1 VTRTART
8 AGTALVALVLV
19 LAVLPASALAHATLE
34 ATTPERGAVAT
45 SEPKQVVLRFDE
57 AVEGNF
63 GAVRVFDARGDR
75 VDSGAVS
82 HPGGAG
88 SQLAVAL
95 KPGLANGTYT
105 ATYRVISADSH
116 PVSGGFVFSIG
127 EAGSPPAET
136 VGDLLA
142 GSSSGS
148 ATEVAFGIARGAD
161 YLAIALV
168 LGTLLFIL
176 LSWPRGDGTPE
187 PARAAFA
194 RRARTLLVA
203 GAALGIAAGCAG
215 IVLQG
220 ATAGGTSFWAALDRS
235 VVREVLGTRFG
246 TVWGLRVADFALIA
260 ALVVAAGRGWA
271 SRPAAVLGAVAAP
284 SSSPAPRAARLDRGA
299 LAALALPAAFLAV
312 TPALGGHATTQHPVA
327 LLAPLDVI
335 HVVTMSAWVG
345 GLIALVVAVP
355 AATRTLEPTDRA
367 VLLSTTLSRF
377 SAVALTSVAAL
388 IASGTAQSIVHLRSF
403 GDLLHTAFGRAV
415 LIKIIILVALVGLGA
430 LNRQRSLPRLRA
442 AAASGASP
450 GAVGRVLR
458 TTLRVEVALVTV
470 VLGVTAALVSYP
482 PPSTS
487 SAGPFSKNV
496 RTGPLEVELTVDP
509 ARTGANAVHIYLFRA
524 SDGAPFA
531 ATKEL
536 TLEARLPSKGIG
548 PLSGTVHR
556 AGPGH
561 YVADALTLAP
571 AGTWRVTVTDR
582 VSDFDEYTASFS
594 VPVS

>member
-1 VTRTART
+1 VVTRTART
-8 AGTALVALVLV
+8 AGAALVALALV
-19 LAVLPASALAHATLE
+19 LAALPASALAHATLQE
-34 ATTPERGAVAT
+34 TVPARGATART
-45 SEPKQVVLRFDE
+45 EPKQVVLRFDE

-75 VDSGAVS
+75 VDTGPVR

-88 SQLAVAL
+88 AQLAVAL
-95 KPGLANGTYT
+95 KPGLPNGSYT
-105 ATYRVISADSH
+105 ATYRVVSADSH

-127 EAGSPPAET
+127 AAGAPPAET

-142 GSSSGS
+142 GSSAGR

-168 LGTLLFIL
+168 LGTLLFGL
-176 LSWPRGDGTPE
+176 LSWRGAPPVAE
-187 PARAAFA
+187 AAFA
-194 RRARTLLVA
+194 RRTRALLFGGAGLGVVA
-203 GAALGIAAGCAG
+203 GAAG

-220 ATAGGTSFWAALDRS
+220 ATAGGTSFWAALDPA

-260 ALVVAAGRGWA
+260 ALVVALGRGRVH
-271 SRPAAVLGAVAAP
+271 RPSAVLGAVA
-284 SSSPAPRAARLDRGA
+284 SPPAAPRTAALDSRA
-299 LAALALPAAFLAV
+299 MVALALPAAFLAV

-335 HVVTMSAWVG
+335 HVVAMSAWVG
-345 GLIALVVAVP
+345 GLIALVAAVP
-355 AATRTLEPTDRA
+355 AATRALEPADRTA
-367 VLLSTTLSRF
+367 LLSATLSRF

-388 IASGTAQSIVHLRSF
+388 IASGTIQSIVHLRSF
-403 GDLLHTAFGRAV
+403 GDLVHTAFGRVV

-442 AAASGASP
+442 AAAAGATP

-458 TTLRVEVALVTV
+458 TTLRTEVALVTV

-482 PPSTS
+482 PPSAL

-509 ARTGANAVHIYLFRA
+509 ARTGANAVHVYLFRA

-536 TLEARLPSKGIG
+536 TLEARMPSKSIG
-548 PLSGTVHR
+548 PLTATVHR

>member
-1 VTRTART
+1 MTHAAPRI
-8 AGTALVALVLV
+8 AGAALVALLLA
-19 LAVLPASALAHATLE
+19 LAVLPASALAHATLQ
-34 ATTPERGAVAT
+34 ASMPERGATART
-45 SEPKQVVLRFDE
+45 EPKQVVLRFDE

-75 VDSGAVS
+75 VDTGAVR

-88 SQLAVAL
+88 AQLAVAL
-95 KPGLANGTYT
+95 KPGLLDGTYT

-127 EAGSPPAET
+127 KAGTPPAET

-142 GSSSGS
+142 GSSAGR
-148 ATEVAFGIARGAD
+148 ATEVAFGIARGTD

-176 LSWPRGDGTPE
+176 LSWPRGAGTPE

-194 RRARTLLVA
+194 LRARALLLA
-203 GAALGIAAGCAG
+203 GAALGVVAGAAG

-220 ATAGGTSFWAALDRS
+220 ATAGGTSFWAALDS
-235 VVREVLGTRFG
+235 STVREVLGTRFG
-246 TVWGLRVADFALIA
+246 TVWGLRVADFVLIGAL
-260 ALVVAAGRGWA
+260 LLL
-271 SRPAAVLGAVAAP
+271 SRRRFATL
-284 SSSPAPRAARLDRGA
+284 

-335 HVVTMSAWVG
+335 HVVAMSAWVG

-355 AATRTLEPTDRA
+355 TATRALDPTDRTA
-367 VLLSTTLSRF
+367 LLSATLSRF

-442 AAASGASP
+442 AAAAGTTP

-482 PPSTS
+482 PPSAL
-487 SAGPFSKNV
+487 SAGPFSENA

-509 ARTGANAVHIYLFRA
+509 ARTGANAVHVYLFRA
-524 SDGAPFA
+524 ADGAPFA

-536 TLEARLPSKGIG
+536 TVEARLPSKSIG
-548 PLSGTVHR
+548 PLTATVHR

-571 AGTWRVTVTDR
+571 AGRWRVTVTDR

>member
-1 VTRTART
+1 MTRTGRT
-8 AGTALVALVLV
+8 AGTALVALLLT
-19 LAVLPASALAHATLE
+19 LAALPASALAHATLE
-34 ATTPERGAVAT
+34 ATTPARGATARV
-45 SEPKQVVLRFDE
+45 EPKQVVLRFDE

-75 VDSGAVS
+75 VDSGPVT

-88 SQLAVAL
+88 ARLAVAL
-95 KPGLANGTYT
+95 KPGLRNGTYT

-127 EAGSPPAET
+127 AAGAPPAET

-142 GSSSGS
+142 GSSTGR

-168 LGTLLFIL
+168 LGTLLFLL
-176 LSWPRGDGTPE
+176 LSWPRGDGAPE
-187 PARAAFA
+187 AAQTAFA
-194 RRARTLLVA
+194 RRARALLLG
-203 GAALGIAAGCAG
+203 GAALGIVSGAAG

-220 ATAGGTSFWAALDRS
+220 ATAGGTSFWAALDPS
-235 VVREVLGTRFG
+235 TVREVLGTRFG
-246 TVWGLRVADFALIA
+246 TVWGLRIADFALIA
-260 ALVVAAGRGWA
+260 ALVATMSAGRA
-271 SRPAAVLGAVAAP
+271 RRSAVVLGAVA
-284 SSSPAPRAARLDRGA
+284 SPPAAVPRPVRLDGRA

-335 HVVTMSAWVG
+335 HVVAMSAWVG

-355 AATRTLEPTDRA
+355 TATRALDPADRTA
-367 VLLSTTLSRF
+367 LLSTTLSRF

-388 IASGTAQSIVHLRSF
+388 IASGTIQSIVHLRSF
-403 GDLLHTAFGRAV
+403 DDFLHTAFGRAV
-415 LIKIIILVALVGLGA
+415 LIKIIVLIGLVGLGA

-442 AAASGASP
+442 AAASGATP

-458 TTLRVEVALVTV
+458 TTLRVEVALVVV
-470 VLGVTAALVSYP
+470 VLGVTAALVSYA
-482 PPSTS
+482 PPSAL

-509 ARTGANAVHIYLFRA
+509 ARTGANAVHVYVFRA

-536 TLEARLPSKGIG
+536 TVEARLPSKSIG
-548 PLSGTVHR
+548 PLTTTVHR

>member
-1 VTRTART
+1 MTRTAPT
-8 AGTALVALVLV
+8 AGAALVALVLA
-19 LAVLPASALAHATLE
+19 LAALPAGASAHATLE
-34 ATTPERGAVAT
+34 ATAPARGATARI
-45 SEPKQVVLRFDE
+45 EPKQVVLRFDE
-57 AVEGNF
+57 SVEGNF
-63 GAVRVFDARGDR
+63 GAVRVFDGRGDR
-75 VDSGAVS
+75 VDRGPVT
-82 HPGGAG
+82 HPGGRGA
-88 SQLAVAL
+88 QLAVAL
-95 KPGLANGTYT
+95 KPGLPHGTYT

-127 EAGSPPAET
+127 AAGAPPAQT
-136 VGDLLA
+136 VSDLLA
-142 GSSSGS
+142 GSSTGR

-168 LGTLLFIL
+168 LGTLLFVL
-176 LSWPRGDGTPE
+176 LSWPRGDGVSAP
-187 PARAAFA
+187 PAARDAFG
-194 RRARTLLVA
+194 RRTRTLLLGGA
-203 GAALGIAAGCAG
+203 GLGIVAGCAG

-220 ATAGGTSFWAALDRS
+220 ATAGGTSFWVALDPS
-235 VVREVLGTRFG
+235 TVREVLGTRFG

-260 ALVVAAGRGWA
+260 ALVVAVGR
-271 SRPAAVLGAVAAP
+271 
-284 SSSPAPRAARLDRGA
+284 ARLPV
-299 LAALALPAAFLAV
+299 ALALPAAFLAV

-335 HVVTMSAWVG
+335 HVVAMSAWVG
-345 GLIALVVAVP
+345 GLVALVFAVP
-355 AATRTLEPTDRA
+355 AATRALEPAERTA
-367 VLLSTTLSRF
+367 LLSATLSRF
-377 SAVALTSVAAL
+377 SVVALTSVAAL
-388 IASGTAQSIVHLRSF
+388 IASGTIQSIVHLRSF

-415 LIKIIILVALVGLGA
+415 LIKIIVLIGLVGLGA

-442 AAASGASP
+442 AAASGATP

-458 TTLRVEVALVTV
+458 TTLRVEVALVVV
-470 VLGVTAALVSYP
+470 VLGVTAALVSYA
-482 PPSTS
+482 PPSAL

-509 ARTGANAVHIYLFRA
+509 ARTGANAVHVYVFRA

-536 TLEARLPSKGIG
+536 TLDARLPSKGIG

-571 AGTWRVTVTDR
+571 GGTWRVTVTDR

>member
-1 VTRTART
+1 VVTRTTHT
-8 AGTALVALVLV
+8 AGTALVALLLV
-19 LAVLPASALAHATLE
+19 LAALPASALAHATLE
-34 ATTPERGAVAT
+34 ATTPARGATARI
-45 SEPKQVVLRFDE
+45 EPKQVVLRFDE

-75 VDSGAVS
+75 VDRGPVT

-88 SQLAVAL
+88 AQLAVAL
-95 KPGLANGTYT
+95 KPGLPNGSYT
-105 ATYRVISADSH
+105 ATYRVVSADSH

-127 EAGSPPAET
+127 AVGAPPAET

-142 GSSSGS
+142 GTSTGRT
-148 ATEVAFGIARGAD
+148 TEVAFGIARGAD

-176 LSWPRGDGTPE
+176 LSWPRGDGAPE

-194 RRARTLLVA
+194 RRARTLLLS
-203 GAALGIAAGCAG
+203 GAALGVVAGCAG

-220 ATAGGTSFWAALDRS
+220 ATAGGTSFWTALDPS
-235 VVREVLGTRFG
+235 TVREVLGTRFG
-246 TVWGLRVADFALIA
+246 TVWGLRAADFALIA
-260 ALVVAAGRGWA
+260 ALVDMMSTARAR
-271 SRPAAVLGAVAAP
+271 RPAVVLGAVA
-284 SSSPAPRAARLDRGA
+284 SPPAASGTVRLDGRA
-299 LAALALPAAFLAV
+299 MVALALPAAFLAV

-335 HVVTMSAWVG
+335 HVLAMSAWVG

-355 AATRTLEPTDRA
+355 VATRALEPADRTA
-367 VLLSTTLSRF
+367 LLSATLSRF
-377 SAVALTSVAAL
+377 SAVALASVAAL
-388 IASGTAQSIVHLRSF
+388 IASGTIQSIVHLRSF
-403 GDLLHTAFGRAV
+403 GDFVHTAFGRAV
-415 LIKIIILVALVGLGA
+415 LIKIIVLIGLVGLGA

-442 AAASGASP
+442 AAAAGATP

-458 TTLRVEVALVTV
+458 TTLRVEVALVVV
-470 VLGVTAALVSYP
+470 VLGVTAALVSYA
-482 PPSTS
+482 PPSAL
-487 SAGPFSKNV
+487 SAGPFSKSV

-509 ARTGANAVHIYLFRA
+509 ARTGANAVHVYLFRA

-536 TLEARLPSKGIG
+536 TLEARMPSKGIG
-548 PLSGTVHR
+548 PLTATVHR

>member
-1 VTRTART
+1 VTRVPHRIAAASRRGGRHRIAVAVAAASRRAAPHRV
-8 AGTALVALVLV
+8 AGAALVALA
-19 LAVLPASALAHATLE
+19 LAVLPASALAHATLQ
-34 ATTPERGAVAT
+34 ASTPERGAVAK
-45 SEPKQVVLRFDE
+45 SAPKQVVLRFDE
-57 AVEGNF
+57 TVEGNF

-75 VDSGAVS
+75 VDTGAVR

-88 SQLAVAL
+88 AQLAVAL
-95 KPGLANGTYT
+95 KPGLPNGSYT
-105 ATYRVISADSH
+105 ATYRVVSADSH

-127 EAGSPPAET
+127 TAGAPPAET
-136 VGDLLA
+136 VSDLLA
-142 GSSSGS
+142 GSSAGR

-176 LSWPRGDGTPE
+176 LSWPRGVGAPPE
-187 PARAAFA
+187 PARVAFA
-194 RRARTLLVA
+194 RRTRVLLLG
-203 GAALGIAAGCAG
+203 GAALGVVAGAAG

-220 ATAGGTSFWAALDRS
+220 ATAGGTSFWAALDPS
-235 VVREVLGTRFG
+235 TVREVLGTRFG

-260 ALVVAAGRGWA
+260 ALVVA
-271 SRPAAVLGAVAAP
+271 
-284 SSSPAPRAARLDRGA
+284 LDRRA
-299 LAALALPAAFLAV
+299 LAALALPAVFLAIS
-312 TPALGGHATTQHPVA
+312 PALGGHATTQHPVA

-335 HVVTMSAWVG
+335 HVVAMSAWVG
-345 GLIALVVAVP
+345 GLIALVIAVP
-355 AATRTLEPTDRA
+355 AATRALEPTERTA
-367 VLLSTTLSRF
+367 LLSTTLSRF

-403 GDLLHTAFGRAV
+403 DDLVHTAFGRAV
-415 LIKIIILVALVGLGA
+415 LIKIIVLIGLVGLGA

-442 AAASGASP
+442 AAASGATP
-450 GAVGRVLR
+450 GAVGRILR
-458 TTLRVEVALVTV
+458 TTLRIEVALVVV

-482 PPSTS
+482 PPSAL
-487 SAGPFSKNV
+487 SAGPFSQNL

-509 ARTGANAVHIYLFRA
+509 ARTGANAVHVYLFRA
-524 SDGAPFA
+524 ADGAPFT

-536 TLEARLPSKGIG
+536 TLEARLPSKSIG
-548 PLSGTVHR
+548 PLTATVHH

-561 YVADALTLAP
+561 YVADALALAP

-582 VSDFDEYTASFS
+582 VSDFDQYTATFS

>member
-1 VTRTART
+1 MTRPART
-8 AGTALVALVLV
+8 VGVALATLLLV
-19 LAVLPASALAHATLE
+19 LAVLPASALAHATLQSS
-34 ATTPERGAVAT
+34 TPQRGAVAK
-45 SEPKQVVLRFDE
+45 SAPKQVVLRFDE

-75 VDSGAVS
+75 VDTGKVS

-88 SQLAVAL
+88 AQLAVAL
-95 KPGLANGTYT
+95 KPGLPNGTYT
-105 ATYRVISADSH
+105 TTYRVVSADSH

-127 EAGSPPAET
+127 KAGTPPAET

-142 GSSSGS
+142 GASSGRT
-148 ATEVAFGIARGAD
+148 TEVAFGIARGAD

-176 LSWPRGDGTPE
+176 LSWRGAPPVAD
-187 PARAAFA
+187 AAFA
-194 RRARTLLVA
+194 RRTRALLLG
-203 GAALGIAAGCAG
+203 GAALGVVSGAAG

-220 ATAGGTSFWAALDRS
+220 ATAGGTSFWAALDPS
-235 VVREVLGTRFG
+235 TVREVLGTRFG
-246 TVWGLRVADFALIA
+246 TVWGLRVADFVLIA
-260 ALVVAAGRGWA
+260 ALLVAISSATARRGTTG
-271 SRPAAVLGAVAAP
+271 SRSTRCNRPSTSLGLAVA
-284 SSSPAPRAARLDRGA
+284 
-299 LAALALPAAFLAV
+299 AAFLAV

-335 HVVTMSAWVG
+335 HVVAMSAWIG

-355 AATRTLEPTDRA
+355 AATRALEPADRTA
-367 VLLSTTLSRF
+367 LLSGTLSRF
-377 SAVALTSVAAL
+377 SAVALASVAAL

-403 GDLLHTAFGRAV
+403 GDLVDTAFGRAV
-415 LIKIIILVALVGLGA
+415 LIKIMILVALVGLGA

-442 AAASGASP
+442 AAVSGATP

-458 TTLRVEVALVTV
+458 TTLRIEVALVIV

-482 PPSTS
+482 PPSAI
-487 SAGPFSKNV
+487 SAGPFSENV
-496 RTGPLEVELTVDP
+496 RTGPLEVELTADP
-509 ARTGANAVHIYLFRA
+509 ARTGANAVHVYLFGA
-524 SDGAPFA
+524 GDGAPFT

-536 TLEARLPSKGIG
+536 TLEARLPSKSIG
-548 PLSGTVHR
+548 PLTATVHR

-571 AGTWRVTVTDR
+571 AGTWRVTVTSR
-582 VSDFDEYTASFS
+582 VSDFDEHTATFS